1 MTVITISRE
10 FGSQGGMIAQRVADK
25 LGYMLVT
32 KHTFEK
38 ILRQYGLVQLDELYQ
53 SSSFWAQLDS
63 ANLDLIARLNAI
75 ILGFARLDNRI
86 ILGRGGFA
94 VLRPYANVLHVRIQA
109 PFPVRVQRV
118 MAREN
123 LSLLEAEK
131 RVAQNDKA
139 RAKFVQGFYE
149 ADFYAT
155 RAFHMV
161 LDTEF
166 LPIET
171 ISSWIVE
178 AAHTLSS
185 RKMDKALT
193 TQNIEVDPILASA
206 IQEVSHVEQESST

>member
-25 LGYMLVT
+25 LGYTLVT

-123 LSLLEAEK
+123 LSLLEAET
-131 RVAQNDKA
+131 RPAENDKA

-149 ADFYAT
+149 ADFYAHPGV
-155 RAFHMV
+155 FHMV

-193 TQNIEVDPILASA
+193 TQNIE
-206 IQEVSHVEQESST
+206 